1 MTTIEILGWKEN
13 FTGFTAWDAHAKSEL
28 KKRLRRGLKAS
39 PAEIR
44 RLARQINDRQVVVLR
59 EVYYEAV
66 HGVVQM
72 LETTG
77 ATLQIN
83 LDRSDTTR
91 LLKKC
96 PDRRGS

>member
-13 FTGFTAWDAHAKSEL
+13 FTGFTGWDAHARSEL
-28 KKRLRRGLKAS
+28 KKRLRRGIKAS

-44 RLARQINDRQVVVLR
+44 RLARQINDRKLVVLP
-59 EVYYEAV
+59 EVYDEAV
-66 HGVVQM
+66 HGVVQL

-77 ATLQIN
+77 ANIRVT
-83 LDRSDTTR
+83 LDRSDTAR

-96 PDRRGS
+96 PDR